1 MARKPHNFEW
11 IGFTDEQRKLL
22 DDIDFYG
29 NNGWDR
35 NGQSD
40 ELMPKLMKE
49 CADAGLTV
57 KQIREA
63 MHSIGYHER
72 STHQLKRW
80 ENKRLTGKF
89 GR

>member
-1 MARKPHNFEW
+1 
-11 IGFTDEQRKLL
+11 LL

-40 ELMPKLMKE
+40 ELMPKLLAE
-49 CADAGLTV
+49 CAEEDLAVDQIIDAM
-57 KQIREA
+57 K
-63 MHSIGYHER
+63 SIGYSDR
-72 STHQLKRW
+72 TVHQLKRW
-80 ENKRLTGKF
+80 ENKRRTGKF